1 MGKNPQ
7 TNKKNLK
14 KSKKKNPE
22 KKGKELVKG
31 NTLACQSLL
40 SDESSVHMKGE
51 NTQLGKGG
59 HHIIVVLLQC
69 SRGVNQYCTRV
80 VELGELFPFLP
91 KVAHPE
97 VQYSEAVG
105 K

>member
-22 KKGKELVKG
+22 NKGKKLVKG

-51 NTQLGKGG
+51 NTQLGK
-59 HHIIVVLLQC
+59 
-69 SRGVNQYCTRV
+69 
-80 VELGELFPFLP
+80 
-91 KVAHPE
+91 
-97 VQYSEAVG
+97 
-105 K
+105 